1 MDFTMTYACSMD
13 VYSYIRRVT
22 VCVNIK
28 KDGMAVC
35 VMSKRLV
42 KMPSGNF
49 FAKNDMPYQQLT
61 VGVFWLFFFLNCVF
75 VTKLYE
81 LHSLEKQ

>member
-1 MDFTMTYACSMD
+1 M
-13 VYSYIRRVT
+13 
-22 VCVNIK
+22 CVNIK
-28 KDGMAVC
+28 KDGIAVC

-42 KMPSGNF
+42 EMPSGNF

-61 VGVFWLFFFLNCVF
+61 VGVVFFFFLNCVF
-75 VTKLYE
+75 VTKLNE